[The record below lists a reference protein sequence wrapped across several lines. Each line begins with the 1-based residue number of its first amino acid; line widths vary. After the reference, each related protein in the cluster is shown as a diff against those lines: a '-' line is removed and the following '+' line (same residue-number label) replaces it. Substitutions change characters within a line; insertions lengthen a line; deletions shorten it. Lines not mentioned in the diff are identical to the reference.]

1 MKESHT
7 TSLHPYM
14 QFLILAAVVIG
25 CMLLGTL
32 IGVVIVL
39 PIYGM
44 QAINHMATLDMAYP
58 GVINTLWIF
67 QISSTTIPLFVAPV
81 IFGRFIVREPE
92 EYLKPAIKISPLLF
106 VLVFAVMLFSTP
118 AMAWLVDMNQKMV
131 FPHWLQGVYDWMKQH
146 EDEAQAETGT
156 LLQMK
161 TLSQMLFVLLV
172 VGLLTAIAEEFLFR
186 GCIQTIFTR
195 WTKSTHWGIWIA
207 AIIFSLIHME
217 FFGFVPR
224 LMLGV
229 FFGYFVAYS
238 GSVWT
243 GVWGHFINNGSQ
255 VVLTYLF
262 KQKMTTIDPDAS
274 HFNYAIISLSIIS
287 TAFLFVVYRNIAAS
301 KKALPV

>member
-1 MKESHT
+1 MKET
-7 TSLHPYM
+7 PTSLHPYM
-14 QFLILAAVVIG
+14 QFLILTAVVIG
-25 CMLLGTL
+25 CMLLGLL
-32 IGVVIVL
+32 IGLVIVL
-39 PIYGM
+39 PLYGM
-44 QAINHMATLDMAYP
+44 SAITHMATFDTTYP

-67 QISSTTIPLFVAPV
+67 QIASTTVPLFAAPV
-81 IFGRFIVREPE
+81 VFGRFIVREPAA
-92 EYLKPAIKISPLLF
+92 YLKPTVKIPPVLF
-106 VLVFAVMLFSTP
+106 LLVFAVMLFSTP
-118 AMAWLVDMNQKMV
+118 AMAWLVELNQKMV

-146 EDEAQAETGT
+146 EDEAQHETGV

-161 TLSQMLFVLLV
+161 TLGSMLFVLLV

-195 WTKSTHWGIWIA
+195 WTKSVHWGIWIS
-207 AIIFSLIHME
+207 AIIFSMIHME

-224 LMLGV
+224 LLLGV

-238 GSVWT
+238 GSIWT

-262 KQKMTTIDPDAS
+262 QKKLSTIDPDAS
-274 HFNYAIISLSIIS
+274 HFNYFIITLSVV
-287 TAFLFVVYRNIAAS
+287 TTVFLFRVYRNIAPS